1 MRRRNWRRK
10 EEEMRM
16 GMLLILKI
24 DPAMAFLES
33 MDFFC
38 AESVM
43 MDERDEEEGIYVIKK
58 NRVGVFM

>member
-1 MRRRNWRRK
+1 
-10 EEEMRM
+10 M